1 MKCLLSLPGGARGI
15 EPACQRRRLK
25 RRGLV
30 SLGREGSLEE
40 GMATHVSI
48 LTWRIPWTLQG
59 AWQATVHGNRKESKA
74 TEATQQACTSFTH
87 TGDAACANP

>member
-1 MKCLLSLPGGARGI
+1 
-15 EPACQRRRLK
+15 
-25 RRGLV
+25 
-30 SLGREGSLEE
+30 
-40 GMATHVSI
+40 MATHVSI

-87 TGDAACANP
+87 TGDAACAIPRMIAQLSLFPRTRIQSAESIFLFSRGQQMW